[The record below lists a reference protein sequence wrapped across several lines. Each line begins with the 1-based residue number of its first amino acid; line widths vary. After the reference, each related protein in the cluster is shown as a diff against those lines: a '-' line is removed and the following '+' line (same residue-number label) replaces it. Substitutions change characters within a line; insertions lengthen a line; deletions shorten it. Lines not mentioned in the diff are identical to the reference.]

1 MKILIDPVRTFYPK
15 FPEKVLESLRTYCEL
30 VLEKNIQINLISR
43 KDTDRIVEAHL
54 LPSLAI
60 YKIHPF
66 KPETSVLDIGSG
78 GGFPAIPLAIVQ
90 PEVHFTLIDSIGK
103 KIRAVETFAQQL
115 GLRNVTCLQ
124 ERAEQL
130 TATYHAITG
139 RAVTDLESFRILA
152 EPHLKPKGTI
162 LYLSGGSFSLQKKD
176 TQIFDLY
183 ERYQHQYCE
192 TKKLLVIQPVSRKPF
207 IRKTKKRVSPIGT
220 PRYEKY
226 GSRLNQ
232 KN

>member
-1 MKILIDPVRTFYPK
+1 MKIFLDPVRIFYPE
-15 FPEKVLESLRTYCEL
+15 FSENVLEQLRLFCEL

-43 KDTDRIVEAHL
+43 KDIDHIVEAHL

-66 KPETSVLDIGSG
+66 NPKTSVLDIGSG

-124 ERAEQL
+124 ERAEHL
-130 TATYHAITG
+130 TSTYHAITG
-139 RAVTDLESFRILA
+139 RAVANLETFRILA

-162 LYLSGGSFSLQKKD
+162 LYLSGGDFDPQKD
-176 TQIFDLY
+176 TQIADLH
-183 ERYQHQYCE
+183 ELYQHQHCE
-192 TKKLLVIQPVSRKPF
+192 TKKLLVIQPVP
-207 IRKTKKRVSPIGT
+207 KKAPMQKIKK
-220 PRYEKY
+220 EKVN
-226 GSRLNQ
+226 S
-232 KN
+232 KKSASH